1 MQLISSWSSLLTR
14 SVAVLALSTMAG
26 AECYPIEEAPK
37 RMGQMAC
44 ITGKIYSVK
53 HGKNI
58 WYLDFCED
66 YKTCPFTVIVFDR
79 DLKDPEKLE
88 AFEGHTIKIYGP
100 VVNYNGRAEIVLK
113 LEQQLTG
120 EPGGYAN
127 NLVPKEKSQPRPPR
141 PAGAGSDLR
150 WGSRHRRR

>member
-1 MQLISSWSSLLTR
+1 M
-14 SVAVLALSTMAG
+14 LALCTMAAA
-26 AECYPIEEAPK
+26 AECFPIEEAPK
-37 RMGQMAC
+37 RIGQMAC

-66 YKTCPFTVIVFDR
+66 YKTCPFTVVVFDR

-88 AFEGHTIKIYGP
+88 AFEGHTIRIYGP
-100 VVNYNGRAEIVLK
+100 IVNYKGRAEMALK
-113 LEQQLTG
+113 LEQQLSG

-127 NLVPKEKSQPRPPR
+127 NLVPKQKAQPHAPRPQGTGGFEHGRWPAKKRPR
-141 PAGAGSDLR
+141 
-150 WGSRHRRR
+150 